1 MSKFRCQKKINA
13 TRNTEIIKEAIS
25 VVKGRIGDQLVQERV
40 LNFFFFLILGGN
52 DSSVIKWRE

>member
-1 MSKFRCQKKINA
+1 M